1 MELFNLFL
9 KATFIENMAFLL
21 PHEDV
26 STSGSA
32 ADPFLVAHLTS
43 IDAIEALT
51 GIDFL
56 ADLSDGKENAIEA
69 NLETSMWPRPSN

>member
-1 MELFNLFL
+1 
-9 KATFIENMAFLL
+9 MAFLL

-26 STSGSA
+26 STSGAA
-32 ADPFLVAHLTS
+32 ADPFLVTNLTT

-56 ADLSDGKENAIEA
+56 ADIDDGKENAIEA